1 MSKGKRSGL
10 PQNINLVTPVPKP
23 DAQRIT
29 RLVKNSG
36 RVEGYQ
42 LANGEILTKSQGVA
56 LAKTGG
62 IRGVAVAVRNGSE
75 YLRSL
80 PDGSES
86 DNLSNLPA
94 IPGNS
99 G

>member
-10 PQNINLVTPVPKP
+10 PQNITLVTPVPKP

-94 IPGNS
+94 IPRGS